1 MSNQTNTATVSP
13 FEARVAEA
21 RAQKLANR
29 KEANL
34 ALLDNEKFLATQ
46 VKLADTADEVGRLDI
61 MLMQLNTGITPFI
74 AKDGSKYSVRV
85 FPVSQFGIGLDKLI
99 GIIANSS
106 SAFTDE
112 MAIQY
117 EAIVGVPFTELQI
130 ANQVLGSVDYMSKEG
145 IYVEG
150 SRTTE
155 KAEHRALAEEDL
167 TSSLAGLK
175 AEKFW
180 VSDNIDELHSL
191 IQSIAVKLDI
201 YEIVPS
207 REKLADLIAK
217 WEASATR
224 RARKQEE
231 EVAKSTTLNE
241 ASEFTID

>member
-21 RAQKLANR
+21 RANKLASR

-46 VKLADTADEVGRLDI
+46 VKLADIADEVGRLDI

-85 FPVSQFGIGLDKLI
+85 FPVSQFGIGLDKLV
-99 GIIANSS
+99 GIIANSG

-112 MAIQY
+112 MAMQY

-130 ANQVLGSVDYMSKEG
+130 ANQVLGSVDYVNKEG
-145 IYVEG
+145 VYVEG

-155 KAEHRALAEEDL
+155 KAEHRALAEDPSNPMAE
-167 TSSLAGLK
+167 LK
-175 AEKFW
+175 AEKEW
-180 VSDNIDELHSL
+180 ESNNLDELHSI
-191 IQSIAVKLDI
+191 IQSIAVKLDL

-207 REKLADLIAK
+207 REKLADLVSK
-217 WEASATR
+217 WVASSTR
-224 RARKQEE
+224 RAQKQEE
-231 EVAKSTTLNE
+231 EIAKSTTLNE